1 MVKDYT
7 MLVVIGLLIGSGFF
21 LFLWVL
27 SNIRTVQARE
37 KRYYKNYKRANSSRK
52 MNFRDDRYKY

>member
-21 LFLWVL
+21 LFLWIV
-27 SNIRTVQARE
+27 SNIRIVQARE
-37 KRYYKNYKRANSSRK
+37 KRYYRNYKRANSPRK

>member
-1 MVKDYT
+1 